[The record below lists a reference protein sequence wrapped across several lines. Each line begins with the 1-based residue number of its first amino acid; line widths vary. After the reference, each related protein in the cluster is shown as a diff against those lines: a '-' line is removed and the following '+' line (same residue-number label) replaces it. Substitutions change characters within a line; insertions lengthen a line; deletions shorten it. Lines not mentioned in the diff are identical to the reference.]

1 MINNTAE
8 IKYENTDEEQNL
20 FLDEETV
27 EELEEET
34 EEMLKEDVE
43 AIASDALI
51 TDSLRMYLHEIGQI
65 PLLNMEQEAELAQAV
80 EQGDKSAREK
90 LTTANLRLVVSIA
103 KKYTGHGLD
112 MEDLIQ
118 CGNIGLM
125 TAVEKFDYTKGY
137 KFSTYA
143 TWWIRQAIT
152 RNIADQGRDIRLPVH
167 MNEKIF
173 KYQWAKRVFIQE
185 NNRNPTS
192 SDIAKILEWTENSVK
207 QIQNYSQLPASL
219 NATVGEE
226 ESSELGEFV
235 MDQNALDADTIIENY
250 ELRKILDELMDGLTP
265 RERGVLTERFGLDDG
280 IPKTLE
286 EVGKIYG
293 VTRERIRQME
303 AKALR
308 KIKYSRK
315 AAILKG
321 YVNDRVLQSRYQDR
335 RQALI
340 QEAADGGR
348 ALRI

>member
-8 IKYENTDEEQNL
+8 VKYENTAEEQNL

-51 TDSLRMYLHEIGQI
+51 TYSLRMYLHEIGQI
-65 PLLNMEQEAELAQAV
+65 PLLNMEQEAELAQAM

-185 NNRNPTS
+185 NNRNPTT
-192 SDIAKILEWTENSVK
+192 SDIAKILEWTEEYVEK
-207 QIQNYSQLPASL
+207 VQNLSMIPASL
-219 NATVGEE
+219 NAAVGEE

-235 MDQNALDADTIIENY
+235 MDQNATSADEIIENY
-250 ELRKILDELMDGLTP
+250 ELRKILDELMSGLTP
-265 RERGVLTERFGLDDG
+265 RERGVLIERFGLDDG

-315 AAILKG
+315 AVILKG
-321 YVNDRVLQSRYQDR
+321 YVNDKVLQSRYHDYKQPVVAR
-335 RQALI
+335 
-340 QEAADGGR
+340 G
-348 ALRI
+348 

>member
-173 KYQWAKRVFIQE
+173 KYQWAKRMFIQE
-185 NNRNPTS
+185 NNRNPTT
-192 SDIAKILEWTENSVK
+192 SDIAKILEWTEEYVEK
-207 QIQNYSQLPASL
+207 VQNLSMIPASL
-219 NATVGEE
+219 NAAVGEE

-235 MDQNALDADTIIENY
+235 MDQNATSADEIIENY
-250 ELRKILDELMDGLTP
+250 ELRKILDELMSGLTP
-265 RERGVLTERFGLDDG
+265 KERGVLIERFGLDDG
-280 IPKTLE
+280 VPKTLE

-303 AKALR
+303 VKALR

-315 AAILKG
+315 AVILKG
-321 YVNDRVLQSRYQDR
+321 YVNDKVLLSRYHDYKQPAVAR
-335 RQALI
+335 
-340 QEAADGGR
+340 G
-348 ALRI
+348 

>member
-8 IKYENTDEEQNL
+8 VKYENTAEEQNL

-51 TDSLRMYLHEIGQI
+51 TYSLRMYLHEIGQI
-65 PLLNMEQEAELAQAV
+65 PLLNMEQEAELAQAM

-185 NNRNPTS
+185 NNRNPTT
-192 SDIAKILEWTENSVK
+192 SDIAKILEWTEEYVEK
-207 QIQNYSQLPASL
+207 VQNLSMIPASL
-219 NATVGEE
+219 NAAVGEE

-235 MDQNALDADTIIENY
+235 MDQNATSADEIIENY
-250 ELRKILDELMDGLTP
+250 ELRKILDELMSGLTP
-265 RERGVLTERFGLDDG
+265 RERGVLIERFGLDDG

-315 AAILKG
+315 AVILKG
-321 YVNDRVLQSRYQDR
+321 YVNDKVLLSRYHDYKQPVVAR
-335 RQALI
+335 
-340 QEAADGGR
+340 G
-348 ALRI
+348 

>member
-65 PLLNMEQEAELAQAV
+65 PLLNMEQEAELAHAV

-173 KYQWAKRVFIQE
+173 KYQWAKRMFIQE
-185 NNRNPTS
+185 NNRNPTT
-192 SDIAKILEWTENSVK
+192 SDIAKILEWTEEYVEK
-207 QIQNYSQLPASL
+207 VQNLSMIPASL
-219 NATVGEE
+219 NAAVGEE

-235 MDQNALDADTIIENY
+235 MDQNATSADEIIENY
-250 ELRKILDELMDGLTP
+250 ELRKILDELMSGLTP
-265 RERGVLTERFGLDDG
+265 KERGVLIERFGLDDG
-280 IPKTLE
+280 VPKTLE

-303 AKALR
+303 VKALR

-315 AAILKG
+315 AVILKG
-321 YVNDRVLQSRYQDR
+321 YVNDKVLLSRYHDYKQPAVAR
-335 RQALI
+335 
-340 QEAADGGR
+340 G
-348 ALRI
+348 

>member
-90 LTTANLRLVVSIA
+90 LTTANLRLVVSIS

-173 KYQWAKRVFIQE
+173 KYQWAKRMFIQE
-185 NNRNPTS
+185 NNRNPTT
-192 SDIAKILEWTENSVK
+192 SDIAKILEWTEEYVEK
-207 QIQNYSQLPASL
+207 VQNLSMIPASL
-219 NATVGEE
+219 NAAVGEE

-235 MDQNALDADTIIENY
+235 MDQNATSADEIIENY
-250 ELRKILDELMDGLTP
+250 ELRKILDELMSGLTP
-265 RERGVLTERFGLDDG
+265 KERGVLIERFGLDDG
-280 IPKTLE
+280 VPKTLE

-303 AKALR
+303 VKALR

-315 AAILKG
+315 AVILKG
-321 YVNDRVLQSRYQDR
+321 YVNDKVLLSRYHDYKQPAVAR
-335 RQALI
+335 
-340 QEAADGGR
+340 G
-348 ALRI
+348 